1 MNFEKLFT
9 SFKIGDMELP
19 NRIVLS
25 PMGTNSANSDGTIS
39 SEEID
44 YFTERAKG
52 GAGMLIMGCQFISE
66 EMAQGSQE
74 GLLENSYVI
83 PKLTSLIENVHRYG
97 SKIVAQVSCGTG
109 KNAFA
114 SMYDDPPVSASPIP
128 STFNSDI
135 KCKPL
140 TKEDIDN
147 IMQQFAN
154 AADIVKKAGFDAIE
168 IHGHAGYLIDQF
180 MSDVWN
186 NRDDEYGGNVENRMR
201 FPIEIVKSVREVIG
215 EDMPILFRIALDHRF
230 DGGRDLE
237 ESMKLIKILEEEG
250 VDALDIDAGAYE
262 SIEYIFPPAYLG
274 DACMDYVCEPAR
286 EVVDIPLLNSGNH
299 TPETALNLVE
309 FGKADLAM
317 FGRPL
322 IADPYLP
329 KKLKN
334 NNREDIRP
342 CIRCNQ
348 DCIGRIMERT
358 TKLSCSVN
366 PKVCE
371 EKRFQIKKTSSAK
384 DIAIIGAG
392 PAGLEAARTASLKG
406 HNVTVYEKEKEIGG
420 QLAAAATPEF
430 KSQLKDLID
439 WYNLQMNKLDID
451 LKLATKISVGDNKLS
466 NYDEIIVATGAESV
480 NPSIPGIDNKNV
492 INVIEAHK
500 NKEKIEGDK
509 VVICGGG
516 LSGCDSALE
525 LAIEEDKDVTIIEML
540 DEIAED
546 EMMINK
552 TALLKKLNEAGVK
565 IKTNNKV
572 INFEENGVKIENED
586 GLVETIKADTIVTA
600 FGMKPDNELGKAL
613 KDKYPL
619 KTNIIGDC
627 KEVAK
632 VGEAIR
638 SGFYAATSID

>member
-1 MNFEKLFT
+1 MEYEKLFRP
-9 SFKIGDMELP
+9 FEIGNMKLK

-39 SEEID
+39 EEEID

-52 GAGMLIMGCQFISE
+52 GAGMIIMGCQFISE

-114 SMYDDPPVSASPIP
+114 SMYDEPPVSASPIP
-128 STFNSDI
+128 STFNPDI
-135 KCKPL
+135 SCRPL
-140 TKEDIDN
+140 TKDDIET
-147 IMQQFAN
+147 IMEQFAN

-180 MSDVWN
+180 MSSVWN
-186 NRDDEYGGNVENRMR
+186 NRDDEYGGSAENRMR
-201 FPIEIVKSVREVIG
+201 FPREIIQTIREVIG

-230 DGGRDLE
+230 EGGRDLE
-237 ESMKLIKILEEEG
+237 ESMELIKILEKEG

-262 SIEYIFPPAYLG
+262 SIDYIFPPAYLG

-286 EVVDIPLLNSGNH
+286 KAVDIPLLNSGNH
-299 TPETALNLVE
+299 TPETALNLIE
-309 FGKADLAM
+309 SGDADLAM

-342 CIRCNQ
+342 CIRCNE

-358 TKLSCSVN
+358 TKLSCAVN
-366 PKVCE
+366 PAACE
-371 EKRFQIKKTSSAK
+371 EKRFQIETTNSAK
-384 DIAIIGAG
+384 NIAIIGAG
-392 PAGLEAARTASLKG
+392 PAGLEAARVATLKG
-406 HNVTVYEKEKEIGG
+406 HNVSIFEKESEIGG
-420 QLAAAATPEF
+420 QLAAAATPKF
-430 KSQLKDLID
+430 KSQLQALID
-439 WYNLQMNKLDID
+439 WYKVQIDKLDID
-451 LKLATKISVGDNKLS
+451 LKLESKISADDQKFD
-466 NYDEIIVATGAESV
+466 NYDEIIAATGAV
-480 NPSIPGIDNKNV
+480 PLNPDIPGIDNSNV
-492 INVIEAHK
+492 INVIDAHK
-500 NKEKIEGDK
+500 NKDLIKGEKI
-509 VVICGGG
+509 VMCGGG

-525 LAIEEDKDVTIIEML
+525 LAAEDNKEVTIVEML
-540 DEIAED
+540 DSVAKD
-546 EMMINK
+546 VMLINK
-552 TALLKKLNEAGVK
+552 TSLLSRLEEAGVE
-565 IKTNNKV
+565 IITNSKV
-572 INFEENGVKIENED
+572 RKFSENGVKIEKED
-586 GLVETIKADTIVTA
+586 GSTETINGDTIVTA
-600 FGMKPDNELGKAL
+600 FGMKADNKLGKKL
-613 KDKYPL
+613 KEKYPL
-619 KTNIIGDC
+619 KTNIIGDSE
-627 KEVAK
+627 EVDK
-632 VGEAIR
+632 VGNAIR